1 MFINNNECMPSFLTL
16 IKIFMFLNNN
26 ERMPIVSISLNEE
39 ILKQIDSLQK
49 NLGFSGRSDAIRAGI
64 RSFVAEEKQKENL
77 SGNVNAILLVVHNDE
92 YDNQVNG
99 IKHSYEDLITTHLHS
114 KIEGDKCME
123 LFMLKGEADS
133 VSSITKDFQINK
145 KMDTVKLVAL

>member
-1 MFINNNECMPSFLTL
+1 
-16 IKIFMFLNNN
+16 
-26 ERMPIVSISLNEE
+26 MPIVSISLTEE
-39 ILKQIDSLQK
+39 ILKEIDSLQK

-64 RSFVAEEKQKENL
+64 RSFVSEEKQKENL

-123 LFMLKGEADS
+123 LFMLNGDADS
-133 VSSITKDFQINK
+133 VSSITRDFQKNRR
-145 KMDTVKLVAL
+145 MDTVKLVTL

>member
-1 MFINNNECMPSFLTL
+1 
-16 IKIFMFLNNN
+16 
-26 ERMPIVSISLNEE
+26 MPIVSISLTDE
-39 ILKQIDSLQK
+39 ILKEIDSLQK
-49 NLGFSGRSDAIRAGI
+49 NLGFSGRSGAIRAGI
-64 RSFVAEEKQKENL
+64 RSFVSEEKQKENL

-145 KMDTVKLVAL
+145 RMDTVKLVTL

>member
-1 MFINNNECMPSFLTL
+1 
-16 IKIFMFLNNN
+16 MFLNNN
-26 ERMPIVSISLNEE
+26 RHMPIVSISLTEE
-39 ILKQIDSLQK
+39 ILKEIDSLQK

-64 RSFVAEEKQKENL
+64 RSFVSEEKQKENL

-145 KMDTVKLVAL
+145 RMDTVKLVTL

>member
-1 MFINNNECMPSFLTL
+1 
-16 IKIFMFLNNN
+16 
-26 ERMPIVSISLNEE
+26 MPIVSISLTEE
-39 ILKQIDSLQK
+39 ILKEIDSLQK
-49 NLGFSGRSDAIRAGI
+49 NLGFSGRSDVIRAGI
-64 RSFVAEEKQKENL
+64 RSFVSEEKQKENL

-123 LFMLKGEADS
+123 LFMLKGEAES

-145 KMDTVKLVAL
+145 RMDTVKLVAL

>member
-1 MFINNNECMPSFLTL
+1 
-16 IKIFMFLNNN
+16 
-26 ERMPIVSISLNEE
+26 MPIVSISLTDE
-39 ILKQIDSLQK
+39 ILNEIDSLQK
-49 NLGFSGRSDAIRAGI
+49 SLGFSGRSDAIRAGI
-64 RSFVAEEKQKENL
+64 RSFVSEEKQKENL

-145 KMDTVKLVAL
+145 RMDTVKLVTL

>member
-1 MFINNNECMPSFLTL
+1 
-16 IKIFMFLNNN
+16 MFLNNKV
-26 ERMPIVSISLNEE
+26 RMPIVSISLNDE
-39 ILKQIDSLQK
+39 ILKQIDALQK

-64 RSFVAEEKQKENL
+64 RSFVSEEKQKEDL

-92 YDNQVNG
+92 YDNQVTEV
-99 IKHSYEDLITTHLHS
+99 KHSYEDLITMHLHS

-123 LFMLKGEADS
+123 LFILKGESELASD
-133 VSSITKDFQINK
+133 ITKNFQINK

>member
-1 MFINNNECMPSFLTL
+1 
-16 IKIFMFLNNN
+16 MFLNNN
-26 ERMPIVSISLNEE
+26 HRMPIVSISLTEE
-39 ILKQIDSLQK
+39 ILKEIDNLQK

-64 RSFVAEEKQKENL
+64 RSFVSEEKQKENL

-133 VSSITKDFQINK
+133 VSDITKDFQINK
-145 KMDTVKLVAL
+145 KMDTVKLVTL

>member
-1 MFINNNECMPSFLTL
+1 
-16 IKIFMFLNNN
+16 
-26 ERMPIVSISLNEE
+26 MPIVSISLTEE
-39 ILKQIDSLQK
+39 ILKEIDSLQK

-64 RSFVAEEKQKENL
+64 RSFVSEEKQKEDL

-123 LFMLKGEADS
+123 LFMLKVEADS

-145 KMDTVKLVAL
+145 RMDTVKLVTL

>member
-1 MFINNNECMPSFLTL
+1 
-16 IKIFMFLNNN
+16 MFLNNN
-26 ERMPIVSISLNEE
+26 RRMPIVSISLTEE
-39 ILKQIDSLQK
+39 ILKEIDSLQK
-49 NLGFSGRSDAIRAGI
+49 SLGFSGRSDAIRAGI
-64 RSFVAEEKQKENL
+64 RSFVSEEKQKENL

-145 KMDTVKLVAL
+145 RMDTVKLVTL

>member
-1 MFINNNECMPSFLTL
+1 
-16 IKIFMFLNNN
+16 
-26 ERMPIVSISLNEE
+26 MPIVSISLTEE
-39 ILKQIDSLQK
+39 ILKEIDSLQK

-64 RSFVAEEKQKENL
+64 RSFVSEEKQKENL

-114 KIEGDKCME
+114 KIEGNKCME

-145 KMDTVKLVAL
+145 RMDTVKLVTL

>member
-1 MFINNNECMPSFLTL
+1 
-16 IKIFMFLNNN
+16 MFLNNN
-26 ERMPIVSISLNEE
+26 EHMPIVSISLTEE
-39 ILKQIDSLQK
+39 ILKEIDTLQK

-64 RSFVAEEKQKENL
+64 RSFVSEEKQKENL

-92 YDNQVNG
+92 YDDQVNG

-133 VSSITKDFQINK
+133 VSDITKDFQINK
-145 KMDTVKLVAL
+145 KMDTVKLVTL

>member
-1 MFINNNECMPSFLTL
+1 
-16 IKIFMFLNNN
+16 MFLNNN
-26 ERMPIVSISLNEE
+26 EHMPIVSISLTEE
-39 ILKQIDSLQK
+39 ILKEIDFLQK

-64 RSFVAEEKQKENL
+64 RSFVSEEIQKENL
-77 SGNVNAILLVVHNDE
+77 TGNVNAILLVVHNDE

-123 LFMLKGEADS
+123 LFMLKGEANS
-133 VSSITKDFQINK
+133 VSDITKDFQINK
-145 KMDTVKLVAL
+145 KMDTVKLVTL

>member
-1 MFINNNECMPSFLTL
+1 
-16 IKIFMFLNNN
+16 MFLNNN
-26 ERMPIVSISLNEE
+26 GHMPIVSISLTEE
-39 ILKQIDSLQK
+39 ILKEIDNLQK

-64 RSFVAEEKQKENL
+64 RSFVSEEKQKENL

-123 LFMLKGEADS
+123 LFMLKGEANS
-133 VSSITKDFQINK
+133 VSDITKDFQINK
-145 KMDTVKLVAL
+145 KMDTVKLVTL